1 MLSSCRSPRCL
12 LRARL
17 LRARLLCACLL
28 CACLAAAASSARAAD
43 PPAPAVH
50 RVKLVPF
57 RVEARLEGTFESPV
71 MAEVRLETKR
81 GGQFTVEKAV
91 PHGTRVGKG
100 DPVVTVETEKFDD
113 DIADQE
119 LAGRLADIAHDL
131 LEKELKLVEKAT
143 PLWLEMAR
151 TSRRRLTEDLAR
163 YEEKEKA
170 LAKDLND
177 VSLEF
182 AEFSRENAEE
192 ELEQL
197 EKMYKQDDLTEETE
211 EIVLK
216 RARFQARIARFS
228 ALLSRDRHDRMA
240 TLDLPRRLDMLRRS
254 SEFSALELEQAEA
267 ELPQA
272 LARMRLSVEKSAADR
287 RQATRRLAEAKAL
300 RRLLPVT
307 APIDGTVY
315 YGRFHQGRWVD
326 ADNAAQQLRPGG
338 QYDTRQVLLTVVA
351 PGRLTVRA
359 GVPEKDLS
367 RVPVNADA
375 RIVPKAFPE
384 AACPA
389 RVRSVS
395 AVPVAAGKFEAL
407 LDLAEDLPRVVAGME
422 AEVRV
427 TADQRPEVL
436 AVPRKA
442 VFTDDFDGGRR
453 HVLVFSGVG
462 KEPMKRVVAVGRSN
476 DDLTEITA
484 GLSVGEEIL
493 LEKPAAPKPETAA
506 KPEAAKP
513 EAAKTEAA
521 QPKPEATP
529 AKPDSPASK
538 PEPAKPE
545 SATPAAPEGTAAQP
559 AKDAAEKPV
568 PPQK

>member
-1 MLSSCRSPRCL
+1 MVHLRRPFAWLVLGCLVGGTTSPL
-12 LRARL
+12 G
-17 LRARLLCACLL
+17 
-28 CACLAAAASSARAAD
+28 AAEPA
-43 PPAPAVH
+43 APALH

-57 RVEARLEGTFESPV
+57 RVEARVEGVFESPT
-71 MAEVRLETKR
+71 MAEVRLDAR
-81 GGQFTVEKAV
+81 RSGQFTVEKVV

-100 DPVVTVETEKFDD
+100 DVLVAVETDRLDQE
-113 DIADQE
+113 IADQE
-119 LAGRLADIAHDL
+119 IAGRLAEIAHDL
-131 LEKELKLVEKAT
+131 LEKELKLAEKAT

-151 TSRRRLTEDLAR
+151 TARRRVGEDLAR

-182 AEFSRENAEE
+182 NEFSRENAEE
-192 ELEQL
+192 ELAQL

-228 ALLSRDRHDRMA
+228 ALLARDRHERMT
-240 TLDLPRRLDMLRRS
+240 TLDLPRRLDLVRRS
-254 SEFSALELEQAEA
+254 ADFAALDLEQAEG
-267 ELPQA
+267 ELPQV
-272 LARMRLSVEKSAADR
+272 LARLRLTVEKSAADR
-287 RQATRRLAEAKAL
+287 REAGRKLAEAKAL

-338 QYDTRQVLLTVVA
+338 QFDTRQALLTVVGA
-351 PGRLTVRA
+351 GRLAVRA

-367 RVPVNADA
+367 RVPVNAEA
-375 RIVPKAFPE
+375 RILPKAFPE
-384 AACPA
+384 AAFPA

-395 AVPVAAGKFEAL
+395 AVPVTAGRFEAF
-407 LDLAEDLPRVVAGME
+407 LDLVDDQPRVVAGME

-427 TADQRPEVL
+427 TADQRAEVL

-442 VFTDDFDGGRR
+442 VFTDEFDGGRR
-453 HVLVFSGVG
+453 YVLVSTGVG
-462 KEPMKRVVAVGRSN
+462 KEPMKRTVTVGRSN
-476 DDLTEITA
+476 DELTEITA

-493 LEKPAAPKPETAA
+493 LEKPPAPKPDTTAA
-506 KPEAAKP
+506 KPEPTAKPDAPKPDAAKP
-513 EAAKTEAA
+513 EPPKPDAAATPDTNAAGA
-521 QPKPEATP
+521 QPP
-529 AKPDSPASK
+529 
-538 PEPAKPE
+538 
-545 SATPAAPEGTAAQP
+545 
-559 AKDAAEKPV
+559 KDAGDKPA
-568 PPQK
+568 PAPK

>member
-1 MLSSCRSPRCL
+1 MVHLRRPFAWLVLGCLVGGTTSPL
-12 LRARL
+12 G
-17 LRARLLCACLL
+17 
-28 CACLAAAASSARAAD
+28 AAEPA
-43 PPAPAVH
+43 APALH

-57 RVEARLEGTFESPV
+57 RVEARVEGVFESPT
-71 MAEVRLETKR
+71 MAEVRLDAR
-81 GGQFTVEKAV
+81 RSGQFNVEKVV

-100 DPVVTVETEKFDD
+100 DVLVAVETDRLDQE
-113 DIADQE
+113 IADQE
-119 LAGRLADIAHDL
+119 IAGRLAEIAHDL
-131 LEKELKLVEKAT
+131 LEKELKLAEKAT

-151 TSRRRLTEDLAR
+151 TARRRVGEDLAR

-182 AEFSRENAEE
+182 NEFSRENAEE
-192 ELEQL
+192 ELAQL

-228 ALLSRDRHDRMA
+228 ALLARHRHERMT
-240 TLDLPRRLDMLRRS
+240 TLDLPRRLDLVRRS
-254 SEFSALELEQAEA
+254 ADFAALDLEQAEG
-267 ELPQA
+267 ELPQV
-272 LARMRLSVEKSAADR
+272 LARLRLTVEKSAADR
-287 RQATRRLAEAKAL
+287 REAGRKLAEAKAL

-338 QYDTRQVLLTVVA
+338 QFDTRQALLTVVGA
-351 PGRLTVRA
+351 GRLAVRA

-367 RVPVNADA
+367 RVPVNAEA
-375 RIVPKAFPE
+375 RILPKAFPE
-384 AACPA
+384 AAFPA

-395 AVPVAAGKFEAL
+395 AVPVTAGRFEAF
-407 LDLAEDLPRVVAGME
+407 LDLVDDQPRVVAGME

-427 TADQRPEVL
+427 TADQRAEVL

-442 VFTDDFDGGRR
+442 VFTDEFDGGRR
-453 HVLVFSGVG
+453 YVLVSTGVG
-462 KEPMKRVVAVGRSN
+462 KEPMKRTVTVGRSN
-476 DDLTEITA
+476 DELTEITA

-493 LEKPAAPKPETAA
+493 LEKPPAPKPDTTAA
-506 KPEAAKP
+506 KPEPTAKPDAPKPDAAKP
-513 EAAKTEAA
+513 EPPKPDAAATPDTNAAGA
-521 QPKPEATP
+521 QPP
-529 AKPDSPASK
+529 
-538 PEPAKPE
+538 
-545 SATPAAPEGTAAQP
+545 
-559 AKDAAEKPV
+559 KDAGDKPA
-568 PPQK
+568 PAPK